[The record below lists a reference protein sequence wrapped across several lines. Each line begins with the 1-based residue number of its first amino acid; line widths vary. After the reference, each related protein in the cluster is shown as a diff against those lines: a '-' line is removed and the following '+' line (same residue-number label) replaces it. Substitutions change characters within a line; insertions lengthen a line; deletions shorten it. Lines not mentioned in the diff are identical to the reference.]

1 MELDLR
7 EGGSILFYKD
17 KVFSSDEKGKRG
29 NEEVVAKWTGVHSSW
44 KQVFYPEFRSQLLPD
59 AYKAT
64 KIMWV
69 QYDSLPNRGLSC
81 VYLRGA
87 VQRVKKKLPP
97 SFFLGSPLPGWMS
110 MCPSIMSGSIDFALH
125 SINMSGCRNLTFSPI
140 ISISLLWNLAP
151 QDCCAGR
158 QGCGEDLHSSGDLKV
173 LRIAKKFLLFLT
185 QCEHICETYFSEAC
199 KQLLYWGA
207 HTDLSQR
214 RTLSQVLF
222 ALLFFYWALILLF
235 CLKYWKE
242 EISL

>member
-1 MELDLR
+1 MRYPKSIFETLTAWIIISP
-7 EGGSILFYKD
+7 GQGSVVESEEKTAALLF
-17 KVFSSDEKGKRG
+17 SRITPARMDEHVPIHYVRFD
-29 NEEVVAKWTGVHSSW
+29 WFCIPFH
-44 KQVFYPEFRSQLLPD
+44 QL
-59 AYKAT
+59 
-64 KIMWV
+64 
-69 QYDSLPNRGLSC
+69 
-81 VYLRGA
+81 
-87 VQRVKKKLPP
+87 
-97 SFFLGSPLPGWMS
+97 
-110 MCPSIMSGSIDFALH
+110 
-125 SINMSGCRNLTFSPI
+125 SGCRNLTFSPI

-158 QGCGEDLHSSGDLKV
+158 QGCGEDLHSSGDLKA

-185 QCEHICETYFSEAC
+185 QCEHSCETYFSEAC

-207 HTDLSQR
+207 YTDVSQR